1 MVGGRVL
8 ERGTLSVYPFR
19 GSQLS
24 QRESQGRFAPYHVQQ
39 NTIHRN
45 TQSTNVAGIY
55 SLPYGGL
62 SKNLPAKLQFA
73 EMQHKANFLIKNS
86 FDMAP
91 EMCHS

>member
-1 MVGGRVL
+1 MVRHP
-8 ERGTLSVYPFR
+8 LSLPQR

-73 EMQHKANFLIKNS
+73 WLLMGI
-86 FDMAP
+86 DP
-91 EMCHS
+91 